1 MSKARDIV
9 EALRTAV
16 LDADIGTTVQAFN
29 AAIMVDGDIGTTVQA
44 HDADTAKLDANANF
58 TGTLQRGG
66 TDVLVTGDVTN
77 ANFTGADLEIAKG
90 GTGASSAGAAR
101 TALGVVIGTDVLAPD
116 GSAANLTNLPAGGAE
131 DFVASGTL
139 PNGKPVILKANGQVE
154 VVEETVVATTI
165 PSGGEQVFHAANT
178 ISTKI
183 AFDPNTAGKF
193 VITYGN
199 GAGSSYGTAV
209 VGTISGTTLSFGT
222 PVVFIS
228 VYVMEHTLQFDPN
241 TANKFVVCYNNS
253 GGATKVGTVSGT
265 SISFGSEANFNSWNA
280 MQAPCISF
288 DPNTANK
295 FVVTFANP
303 SNGGAGT
310 AIIGTISGTTVSWG
324 SRYVFN
330 TGTTTNHTTA
340 SYDLNTANKFVVAYR
355 DGSNSNYGS
364 ATVGTVSGTAIS
376 FGTEA
381 VYQSE
386 AITEGS
392 IGYVPDTADKF
403 VIAFKNATTSTGGQ
417 AKVGTV
423 SGTSITFGSG
433 AVFNAGRSPYVSMS
447 FDPNAP
453 SKFIVG
459 YQDDS
464 DSSYGKVAVG
474 TVSGTSI
481 AFSSEYTFNTGT
493 TTEVSSSF
501 DPNTAGKFIVAY
513 RDQGNSNQ
521 GTAIVGVV
529 GSTTPNLTATNFL
542 GTATAA
548 YTNGQTASIML
559 KGGISDNQTSLTA
572 GSTYYVQ
579 TNGTFA
585 TSAGTPSVLAGK
597 AVSATSLLL
606 NGLDEIP
613 SQSGN
618 TGKFLTTNGSAA
630 SWGNAASAMTVV
642 APVATTSGSAI
653 DFTGIPSG
661 TKQIIVSFWNVSTN
675 AADPRYRIQLGD
687 AGGIETSGYTT
698 CAMRLTDG
706 ANLSAYVTG
715 DGIALM
721 RYATASEYVFGQVI
735 LQLQDSSDNT
745 WVSNGNLRIHNQSL
759 YVSAG
764 AKTLS
769 AELDKVRVIC
779 HSGQTFDFGEIG
791 LAYI

>member
-1 MSKARDIV
+1 M
-9 EALRTAV
+9 
-16 LDADIGTTVQAFN
+16 TTLSELFPV
-29 AAIMVDGDIGTTVQA
+29 
-44 HDADTAKLDANANF
+44 
-58 TGTLQRGG
+58 GG
-66 TDVLVTGDVTN
+66 
-77 ANFTGADLEIAKG
+77 G
-90 GTGASSAGAAR
+90 GNTS
-101 TALGVVIGTDVLAPD
+101 
-116 GSAANLTNLPAGGAE
+116 

-165 PSGGEQVFHAANT
+165 PSGGEQVFHAADT

-193 VITYGN
+193 VISYGN
-199 GAGSSYGTAV
+199 GANSSYGTAV

-222 PVVFIS
+222 PVIFLS
-228 VYVMEHTLQFDPN
+228 GYVMIHSLQFDPN
-241 TANKFVVCYNNS
+241 TANKFVVCYNRS

-280 MQAPCISF
+280 IQVPCISF

-295 FVVTFANP
+295 FVVTYANP

-324 SRYVFN
+324 TLYVFN

-433 AVFNAGRSPYVSMS
+433 SVFNAGRSPYVSLS
-447 FDPNAP
+447 FDPNAS

-585 TSAGTPSVLAGK
+585 TSAGTPYVLAGK

-618 TGKFLTTNGSAA
+618 TGKFLTTDGSAA
-630 SWGNAASAMTVV
+630 SWGTVGGLTL
-642 APVATTSGSAI
+642 ATPVATTSGTSVT
-653 DFTGIPSG
+653 FTGLPSG
-661 TKQIIVSFWNVSTN
+661 IKRITVLLNGVSTN
-675 AADPRYRIQLGD
+675 GTGEKLITIGD
-687 AGGIETSGYTT
+687 SGGLETSGY
-698 CAMRLTDG
+698 
-706 ANLSAYVTG
+706 
-715 DGIALM
+715 
-721 RYATASEYVFGQVI
+721 
-735 LQLQDSSDNT
+735 
-745 WVSNGNLRIHNQSL
+745 
-759 YVSAG
+759 VSAG
-764 AKTLS
+764 GRIVSTSPEVGYAGTGFILYSTRSSGVINGGIVLALENAATNTWIAYGTAGASTNASFIISGKKSLS
-769 AELDKVRVIC
+769 AELTQLSFSMTPD
-779 HSGQTFDFGEIG
+779 SFDAGEINIS
-791 LAYI
+791 YE